1 MNQAKPFEIPKEAL
15 LESWK
20 RIKQNKGTYGVD
32 EVSIQDFEKNLKKN
46 LYKIWNR
53 MSSGSYIPPAVRQ
66 VGIPKKDGTTRPLGI
81 PTVGDR
87 IAQDVVK
94 SLLEMKVE
102 HIFHPDSYG
111 YRPGK
116 SPHQALDTARRRCW
130 QDDWV
135 LDVDIKGLF
144 DNLDHGLLMRAV
156 CRHTQSRWERLYI
169 ERWLKA
175 PVQLEDG
182 TLKPRDK
189 GTPQGGVISPLLS
202 NLFLHYAFD
211 EWMRRLCPSI
221 PFERFADDI
230 VIHCK
235 SQKQALMLKGK
246 LAERLAKCH
255 LELHPEKTKIVYC
268 KDGDRQE
275 PHQETQFD
283 FLGYTFRLRQVKNQK
298 TGRIF
303 CSFTPAV
310 SKAATKKMCAYA
322 RSLHLRRQSR
332 RELGE
337 IADFINPVTRGWIN
351 YYGKYYKSALR
362 PAFKHLDKHLARWAT
377 QKYKSLRQRP
387 KRARLWLARI
397 AKKNPTLFAH
407 WKIVYP
413 TAYGLQTIR
422 AV

>member
-1 MNQAKPFEIPKEAL
+1 MNQAKPFGIPKEAL

-20 RIKQNKGTYGVD
+20 RIKENKGTYGVD
-32 EVSIQDFEKNLKKN
+32 EVSLQSFERDLKNN

-53 MSSGSYIPPAVRQ
+53 MSSGSYIPPAVRL
-66 VGIPKKDGTTRPLGI
+66 VEIPKKDGTVRPLGI

-87 IAQDVVK
+87 IAQDVVR
-94 SLLEMKVE
+94 SRLEAKLE
-102 HIFHPDSYG
+102 PCFHSDSYG
-111 YRPGK
+111 YRVGK
-116 SPHQALDTARRRCW
+116 SAHQALETARKRCW
-130 QDDWV
+130 RYDWV

-144 DNLDHGLLMRAV
+144 DNLDHELLMRAV
-156 CRHTQSRWERLYI
+156 RLHTQCKWELLYI

-175 PVQLEDG
+175 PVQSQDG
-182 TLKPRDK
+182 TQKPRDK

-211 EWMRRLCPSI
+211 EWIKRLYPSI

-235 SQKQALMLKGK
+235 SQRQALMLKEK
-246 LAERLAKCH
+246 LAKRLADCH
-255 LELHPEKTKIVYC
+255 LELHPDKTKIVYC
-268 KDGDRQE
+268 KDGDRPE
-275 PHQETQFD
+275 SHQETQFD
-283 FLGYTFRLRQVKNQK
+283 FLGYTFRPRRVKNQK

-322 RSLHLRRQSR
+322 RALHLRRQSR
-332 RELGE
+332 RRLEE

-351 YYGKYYKSALR
+351 YYGRYYKSALR
-362 PAFKHLDKHLARWAT
+362 PAFKHLDKHLTRWAT

-387 KRARLWLARI
+387 KKARLWLAQI
-397 AKKNPTLFAH
+397 AKNNPKLFAH

-413 TAYGLQTIR
+413 TAYGLKTIR